1 MVSTRLGE
9 GLTGP
14 GKLRENAI
22 RRTLA
27 ALDRI
32 EKELAGIGVTDFRAV
47 GTEALRLAENR
58 ENFLRKAAGLGV
70 EVEIISGEEE
80 ARLIRR
86 GAFAGLPPAGK
97 ETLLADPGGGSTE
110 LIPAGP
116 GSPVSLPL
124 GAVRLKERFS
134 PGRDADPSALV
145 RMREYC
151 RSVLEDLRPDFP
163 PAGRLVGLGGTFTTL
178 AAIRLR
184 LADYEGEKVHGF
196 LLAGE
201 EIDEIYHR
209 ILNLTPARRHRLPG
223 LEPSRADI
231 ILPGTVIVQA
241 IVEWLG
247 LDRVTVSDRGLLF
260 GLLED
265 QVRRLRGRE

>member
-1 MVSTRLGE
+1 M
-9 GLTGP
+9 TGP
-14 GKLRENAI
+14 GKLRESAL
-22 RRTLA
+22 RRTLG
-27 ALDRI
+27 AL
-32 EKELAGIGVTDFRAV
+32 EGLKKNLAGLGVTDFRAV

-58 ENFLRKAAGLGV
+58 ENFLRTAAGAGV

-86 GAFAGLPPAGK
+86 GGLSGLRPAGR

-134 PGRDADPSALV
+134 PGRDADSAALA
-145 RMREYC
+145 RMRAYC
-151 RSVLEDLRPDFP
+151 RSLLEELRPDFP
-163 PAGRLVGLGGTFTTL
+163 PAARLVGLGGTFTTL

-184 LADYEGEKVHGF
+184 LEDYEGEKVHGF
-196 LLAGE
+196 QLTGE
-201 EIDEIYHR
+201 EIGRIYKR
-209 ILNLTPARRHRLPG
+209 LLDLSPQRRKQLPG

-231 ILPGTVIVQA
+231 ILPGTVIVRA
-241 IVEWLG
+241 IIEWLG

-260 GLLED
+260 GLLEE
-265 QVRRLRGRE
+265 QARRLGGRQ